1 MNEDTMTAAAYRQS
15 LGLSVPG
22 AAKPRG
28 RPEEALQLAVMDYV
42 STQRLEQRG
51 KCAIF
56 HVANEKGGRS
66 YAEMAV
72 RKALGVRAGVADL
85 IVMYDG
91 LHGGHGAAIELKAP
105 GNYQTPAQKEFA
117 EVCRRFGWWYFVVR
131 SLEQFEDALVAL
143 GVLSEA
149 ERITQEP
156 TP

>member
-22 AAKPRG
+22 AAQPRG

-85 IVMYDG
+85 IVMRP
-91 LHGGHGAAIELKAP
+91 GGKAAAIELKAP
-105 GNYQTPAQKEFA
+105 GNYPTKAQRQFHA
-117 EVCRRFGWWYFVVR
+117 DCQRFGWPYFVVR

-143 GVLSEA
+143 GVLRPA
-149 ERITQEP
+149 ERIIQEP